1 MNTTMLH
8 MGPFQGRAQ
17 WIGGRATCSMLET
30 ARKPRPFLF
39 MNRRTRQLPQVQ
51 VQVQVQISTAA
62 SEQRDDS
69 SHAAS
74 ARSGLHMSAVVK
86 CPRCAS
92 LSAKVELAA
101 PNSKSASA
109 GSTFK
114 VFECRRLFLPTT
126 APNT

>member
-1 MNTTMLH
+1 MV
-8 MGPFQGRAQ
+8 
-17 WIGGRATCSMLET
+17 ET
-30 ARKPRPFLF
+30 ARKPRPFPFL
-39 MNRRTRQLPQVQ
+39 NRRTRELPR
-51 VQVQVQISTAA
+51 ISTAASASA

-86 CPRCAS
+86 CPRRASLS

-101 PNSKSASA
+101 PNSKSA

-126 APNT
+126 APNIT